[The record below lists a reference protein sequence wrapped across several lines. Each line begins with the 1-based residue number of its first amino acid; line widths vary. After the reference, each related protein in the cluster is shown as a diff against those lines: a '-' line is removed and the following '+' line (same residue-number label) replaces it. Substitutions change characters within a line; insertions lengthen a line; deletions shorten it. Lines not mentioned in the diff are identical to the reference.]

1 MSQEIRVPVSPGEL
15 VDKLT
20 ILEIKAANIRDAAKL
35 ANVNTELKLLQDTWN
50 GSAYARV
57 DIQAE
62 WKQLRDINKQ
72 LWDIED
78 EIRDLEREQ
87 RFDQRFI
94 ELARAV
100 YFTNDERAAV
110 KKVINTKLGSTIVEE
125 KSYAKY

>member
-1 MSQEIRVPVSPGEL
+1 MNEIKVPVSPGEL

-20 ILEIKAANIRDAAKL
+20 ILEIKAANISDPAKL
-35 ANVNTELKLLQDTWN
+35 ANVNVELQLLRDTWSA
-50 GSAYARV
+50 SAYANQ

-62 WKQLRDINKQ
+62 WKQLRDINKK

-78 EIRDLEREQ
+78 DIRDQERE
-87 RFDQRFI
+87 RKFDQRFI

-100 YFTNDERAAV
+100 YVTNDERAAV